1 MKIQLER
8 MNNGVHFQARN
19 ESGASLDIDGSPSVG
34 GENKGMRPM
43 ETVLAGLAGCS
54 AMDLVSIIKKQ
65 RMILNDCKIDVEAER
80 ADGVPSPFT
89 KIHLHYRLFGSLE
102 EEKTRRAVDLAVD
115 SYCSVAV
122 MLEKS
127 AEITH
132 SFEIIR
138 E

>member
-1 MKIQLER
+1 
-8 MNNGVHFQARN
+8 MNDAVHFQARN
-19 ESGASLDIDGSPSVG
+19 ESGASLYIDGSPSVG

-65 RMILNDCKIDVEAER
+65 RMTLKDCKIDVDAER
-80 ADGVPSPFT
+80 ENGVPSPFT
-89 KIHLHYRLFGSLE
+89 KIHLHYRLYGELDRD
-102 EEKTRRAVDLAVD
+102 KTGRAVDLAVD